1 MSDNEREDIN
11 REDYQEDIQEDIQ
24 DDSTEAVPQAGKFS
38 KLIQAGDNK
47 YRLSGMYKN
56 WFLDYA
62 SYVILDRAVPSIED
76 GLKPVQRRILHAM
89 RRIYDGSLIKVAT
102 IVGETMKFH
111 PHGDASIKDA
121 LVQIG
126 QKKLLVD
133 CQGNWGNTITGDEA
147 AAGRYIE
154 GRLSNFAIEVVFN
167 PKTTEWMNSY
177 DGRNKEPVTLPVKFP
192 LVLFQGADGIAVGMN
207 CKILPHNFNELL
219 DASIAFLK
227 GEDYHL
233 YPDFPSGGIMDVSR
247 YADGKRG
254 GRITVRARIMKV
266 DKKTIEITELPYG
279 KNSGIICQSIVNANE
294 KGKIKVRKVEDL
306 SADKARIVVT
316 LAAGESPD
324 KTIDALYAFTDCQ
337 VSINPNTCV
346 IKDNKPH
353 FLTVSEVLEFS
364 TLRTKDL
371 IRRELEIRLGELEGT
386 WHALSLEKIFF
397 EEGKYKMLEEKKT
410 RTWDSQVNEIHKAL
424 KAYEPLLHQKVTR
437 EDVLK
442 LVEKP
447 VRKISR
453 FDIKECNTKIENVE
467 KDIAK
472 VRTDLQNLTQ
482 VTIDYFRSLKE
493 KYGEAYPRNTEISN
507 LEAIQVSRVAV
518 ANAKLYANFEEGFIG
533 MDLKKDDNA
542 EFVCNCSDIDDII
555 VFLQN
560 GKYLVT
566 KISDKA
572 FVGKGIIHAAVF
584 LKNNLRTVYNVI
596 YRDGK
601 MGNNYVK
608 RFAVASV
615 TRDKEYDVTMGTPD
629 SKVLWF
635 TANPNGEAETVRVQ
649 LRPRLKLKK
658 LMFDYDFATLA
669 IKGKTSRGNLL
680 SKNPISKITL
690 KAKGG
695 STIGDKP
702 LWFDTDV
709 NRLNEDKRGTYLGK
723 FKDDDRILAIYKNGT
738 YATTSQDLNNHY
750 EGELVKVEKFDSGKI
765 YAAVYF
771 DSDSSKFYLK
781 RFKFEANNNP
791 SNIFISEEPGSYLV
805 AITSAKGSQIVLQ
818 FGGKHEGRANE
829 AIDVDTFI
837 AEKGWKAKGKRLTQ
851 YETEKVVL
859 IEPPVLEEDAE
870 FEETELP
877 ASELSTDTGNSSGSS
892 TAEPSGGNGS
902 SDFDF
907 PDDIDFPDGDFD
919 ENTPSDEDGEPTLF

>member
-1 MSDNEREDIN
+1 MSERDREDIN
-11 REDYQEDIQEDIQ
+11 QEELQQE
-24 DDSTEAVPQAGKFS
+24 EPKGKFS
-38 KLIQAGDNK
+38 KLLKEGDNK
-47 YRLSGMYKN
+47 YRLPGMFKN

-62 SYVILDRAVPSIED
+62 SYVILDRAVPHIED

-89 RRIYDGSLIKVAT
+89 RKIHDGSLIKVAT
-102 IVGETMKFH
+102 IVGETMKYH
-111 PHGDASIKDA
+111 PHSDASIKDA

-126 QKKLLVD
+126 QKNLLID

-154 GRLSNFAIEVVFN
+154 GRLSNFALEVVFN

-192 LVLFQGADGIAVGMN
+192 LVLYQGADGIAVGLN
-207 CKILPHNFNELL
+207 CKILPHNFNEII
-219 DASIAFLK
+219 DASIAFLR
-227 GEDYHL
+227 GEEYHL

-254 GRITVRARIMKV
+254 GKITVRARILKI
-266 DKKTIEITELPYG
+266 DKKTLKITELPFG
-279 KNSGIICQSIVNANE
+279 KNSGNILQSIIAAND

-306 SADKARIVVT
+306 SGKKAEIVVT

-364 TLRTKDL
+364 TLRTRDL
-371 IRRELEIRLGELEGT
+371 LKKELEIRLGELEES

-397 EEGKYKMLEEKKT
+397 EEGKYKLLEDKKT
-410 RTWDSQVNEIHKAL
+410 RSWDSQVNEIHKAL
-424 KAYEPLLHQKVTR
+424 KVYEPLLHQKVTR

-453 FDIKECNTKIENVE
+453 FDIKECNAKIDNVE
-467 KDIAK
+467 KEIAK
-472 VRTDLQNLTQ
+472 VHRDLENLTE
-482 VTIDYFRSLKE
+482 VTIEYFQNLKE
-493 KYGEAYPRNTEISN
+493 KYGEAYPRCTEISN
-507 LEAIQVSRVAV
+507 LETIQVARVAV

-542 EFVCNCSDIDDII
+542 QLICNCSDIDDVI
-555 VFLQN
+555 VFLSS

-572 FVGKGIIHAAVF
+572 FVGKDIIHAAVF
-584 LKNNLRTVYNVI
+584 QKNDLRTIYNVI

-601 MGNNYVK
+601 SGNNYVK
-608 RFAVASV
+608 RFAVTSV
-615 TRDKEYDVTMGTPD
+615 TRDKEYDVTMGTQG
-629 SKVLWF
+629 SKILWF
-635 TANPNGEAETVRVQ
+635 TANHNGEAETVKVN

-658 LMFDYDFATLA
+658 LNFDYDFATLA

-723 FKDDDRILAIYKNGT
+723 FKDEDRILAVYKNGT

-750 EGELVKVEKFDSGKI
+750 EGELIRVEKFDPAKV
-765 YAAVYF
+765 YAAVYY
-771 DSDSSKFYLK
+771 DAESEKFYLK
-781 RFKFEANNNP
+781 RFKFELNNNP
-791 SNIFISEEPGSYLV
+791 SNLFISEEEGSYLV
-805 AITSAKGSQIVLQ
+805 AITSSTGSQVVIQ
-818 FGGKHEGRANE
+818 FGGKHEGRQNE
-829 AIDVDTFI
+829 AVAVDSFI

-851 YETEKVVL
+851 YEIEKVVL
-859 IEPPVLEEDAE
+859 IEPPVLEDEDE
-870 FEETELP
+870 DYDFEET
-877 ASELSTDTGNSSGSS
+877 ASEPQEDTSADIPED
-892 TAEPSGGNGS
+892 T
-902 SDFDF
+902 DF
-907 PDDIDFPDGDFD
+907 P
-919 ENTPSDEDGEPTLF
+919 EEDTQDNWEGEDEPTLF

>member
-1 MSDNEREDIN
+1 MSEIDREDIN
-11 REDYQEDIQEDIQ
+11 QEELQSE
-24 DDSTEAVPQAGKFS
+24 EPKGKFS
-38 KLIQAGDNK
+38 KLLKEGENK
-47 YRLSGMYKN
+47 YRLPGMFKN

-62 SYVILDRAVPSIED
+62 SYVILDRAVPHIED

-89 RRIYDGSLIKVAT
+89 RKIHDGSLIKVAT
-102 IVGETMKFH
+102 IVGETMKYH
-111 PHGDASIKDA
+111 PHSDASIKDA

-126 QKKLLVD
+126 QKNLLID

-154 GRLSNFAIEVVFN
+154 GRLSNFALEVVFN

-192 LVLFQGADGIAVGMN
+192 LVLYQGADGIAVGLN
-207 CKILPHNFNELL
+207 CKILPHNFNEII
-219 DASIAFLK
+219 DASIAFLR
-227 GEDYHL
+227 GEEYHL

-254 GRITVRARIMKV
+254 GKITVRARIVKV
-266 DKKTIEITELPYG
+266 DKKTLKITELPFG
-279 KNSGIICQSIVNANE
+279 KNSGNILQSIIAAND

-306 SADKARIVVT
+306 SGKKAEIVVT

-371 IRRELEIRLGELEGT
+371 LKKELEIRLGELEEN
-386 WHALSLEKIFF
+386 WHSLSLEKIFF
-397 EEGKYKMLEEKKT
+397 EEGKYKLLEDKKT
-410 RTWDSQVNEIHKAL
+410 RSWDSQVNEIHKAL
-424 KAYEPLLHQKVTR
+424 KVYEPLLHQKVTR
-437 EDVLK
+437 DDVLK

-453 FDIKECNTKIENVE
+453 FDIKECNAKIDNVE
-467 KDIAK
+467 KEIAK
-472 VRTDLQNLTQ
+472 VHRDLENLTE
-482 VTIDYFRSLKE
+482 VTIEYFQSLKE
-493 KYGEAYPRNTEISN
+493 KYGEAYPRCTEISN
-507 LEAIQVSRVAV
+507 LETIQVARVAV

-542 EFVCNCSDIDDII
+542 QLICNCSDIDDVI
-555 VFLQN
+555 VFLSS

-572 FVGKGIIHAAVF
+572 FVGKDIIHAAVF
-584 LKNNLRTVYNVI
+584 QKNDLRTIYNVI

-601 MGNNYVK
+601 SGNNYVK
-608 RFAVASV
+608 RFAVTSV
-615 TRDKEYDVTMGTPD
+615 TRDKEYDVTMGTQG
-629 SKVLWF
+629 SKILWF
-635 TANPNGEAETVRVQ
+635 TANHNGEAETVKVN

-658 LMFDYDFATLA
+658 LNFDYDFATLA

-723 FKDDDRILAIYKNGT
+723 FKDEDRILAVYKNGT

-750 EGELVKVEKFDSGKI
+750 EGELIRVEKFDPAKV
-765 YAAVYF
+765 YAAVYY
-771 DSDSSKFYLK
+771 DAESEKFYLK
-781 RFKFEANNNP
+781 RFKFELNNNP
-791 SNIFISEEPGSYLV
+791 SNLFISEEEGSYLV
-805 AITSAKGSQIVLQ
+805 AITSAAGSQVVIQ
-818 FGGKHEGRANE
+818 FGGKHEGRQNE
-829 AIDVDTFI
+829 AVAVDSFI

-859 IEPPVLEEDAE
+859 IEPPVLEDEDE
-870 FEETELP
+870 DFDFEETT
-877 ASELSTDTGNSSGSS
+877 SEPQED
-892 TAEPSGGNGS
+892 
-902 SDFDF
+902 
-907 PDDIDFPDGDFD
+907 
-919 ENTPSDEDGEPTLF
+919 TPSDIPEDTDFPEEDSQEDSWEGEDEPTLF

>member
-1 MSDNEREDIN
+1 MRGITKDTEMSEIDREDIN
-11 REDYQEDIQEDIQ
+11 QEELQSE
-24 DDSTEAVPQAGKFS
+24 EPKGKFS
-38 KLIQAGDNK
+38 KLLKEGENK
-47 YRLSGMYKN
+47 YRLPGMFKN

-62 SYVILDRAVPSIED
+62 SYVILDRAVPHIED

-89 RRIYDGSLIKVAT
+89 RKIHDGSLIKVAT
-102 IVGETMKFH
+102 IVGETMKYH
-111 PHGDASIKDA
+111 PHSDASIKDA

-126 QKKLLVD
+126 QKNLLID

-154 GRLSNFAIEVVFN
+154 GRLSNFALEVVFN

-192 LVLFQGADGIAVGMN
+192 LVLYQGADGIAVGLN
-207 CKILPHNFNELL
+207 CKILPHNFNEII
-219 DASIAFLK
+219 DASIAFLR
-227 GEDYHL
+227 GEEYHL

-254 GRITVRARIMKV
+254 GKITVRARIVKV
-266 DKKTIEITELPYG
+266 DKKTLKITELPFG
-279 KNSGIICQSIVNANE
+279 KNSGNILQSIIAAND

-306 SADKARIVVT
+306 SGKKAEIVVT

-371 IRRELEIRLGELEGT
+371 LKKELEIRLGELEEN
-386 WHALSLEKIFF
+386 WHSLSLEKIFF
-397 EEGKYKMLEEKKT
+397 EEGKYKLLEDKKT
-410 RTWDSQVNEIHKAL
+410 RSWDSQVNEIHKAL
-424 KAYEPLLHQKVTR
+424 KVYEPLLHQKVTR
-437 EDVLK
+437 DDVLK

-453 FDIKECNTKIENVE
+453 FDIKECNAKIDNVE
-467 KDIAK
+467 KEIAK
-472 VRTDLQNLTQ
+472 VHRDLENLTE
-482 VTIDYFRSLKE
+482 VTIEYFQSLKE
-493 KYGEAYPRNTEISN
+493 KYGEAYPRCTEISN
-507 LEAIQVSRVAV
+507 LETIQVARVAV

-542 EFVCNCSDIDDII
+542 QLICNCSDIDDVI
-555 VFLQN
+555 VFLSS

-572 FVGKGIIHAAVF
+572 FVGKDIIHAAVF
-584 LKNNLRTVYNVI
+584 QKNDLRTIYNVI

-601 MGNNYVK
+601 SGNNYVK
-608 RFAVASV
+608 RFAVTSV
-615 TRDKEYDVTMGTPD
+615 TRDKEYDVTMGTQG
-629 SKVLWF
+629 SKILWF
-635 TANPNGEAETVRVQ
+635 TANHNGEAETVKVN

-658 LMFDYDFATLA
+658 LNFDYDFATLA

-723 FKDDDRILAIYKNGT
+723 FKDEDRILAVYKNGT

-750 EGELVKVEKFDSGKI
+750 EGELIRVEKFDPAKV
-765 YAAVYF
+765 YAAVYY
-771 DSDSSKFYLK
+771 DAESEKFYLK
-781 RFKFEANNNP
+781 RFKFELNNNP
-791 SNIFISEEPGSYLV
+791 SNLFISEEEGSYLV
-805 AITSAKGSQIVLQ
+805 AITSAAGSQVVIQ
-818 FGGKHEGRANE
+818 FGGKHEGRQNE
-829 AIDVDTFI
+829 AVAVDSFI

-859 IEPPVLEEDAE
+859 IEPPVLEDEDE
-870 FEETELP
+870 DFDFEETT
-877 ASELSTDTGNSSGSS
+877 SEPQED
-892 TAEPSGGNGS
+892 
-902 SDFDF
+902 
-907 PDDIDFPDGDFD
+907 
-919 ENTPSDEDGEPTLF
+919 TPSDIPEDTDFPEEDSQEDSWEGEDEPTLF

>member
-1 MSDNEREDIN
+1 MSEIDREDIN
-11 REDYQEDIQEDIQ
+11 QEELQQE
-24 DDSTEAVPQAGKFS
+24 EPKGKFS
-38 KLIQAGDNK
+38 KLLKEGDNK
-47 YRLSGMYKN
+47 YRLPGMFKN

-62 SYVILDRAVPSIED
+62 SYVILDRAVPHIED

-89 RRIYDGSLIKVAT
+89 RKIHDGSLIKVAT
-102 IVGETMKFH
+102 IVGETMKYH
-111 PHGDASIKDA
+111 PHSDASIKDA

-126 QKKLLVD
+126 QKNLLID

-154 GRLSNFAIEVVFN
+154 GRLSNFALEVVFN

-192 LVLFQGADGIAVGMN
+192 LVLYQGADGIAVGLN
-207 CKILPHNFNELL
+207 CKILPHNFNEII
-219 DASIAFLK
+219 DASIAFLR
-227 GEDYHL
+227 GEEYHL

-254 GRITVRARIMKV
+254 GKITVRARILKI
-266 DKKTIEITELPYG
+266 DKKTLKITELPFG
-279 KNSGIICQSIVNANE
+279 KNSGNILQSIIAAND

-306 SADKARIVVT
+306 SGKKAEIVVT

-364 TLRTKDL
+364 TLRTRDL
-371 IRRELEIRLGELEGT
+371 LKKELEIRLGELEES
-386 WHALSLEKIFF
+386 WHSLSLEKIFF
-397 EEGKYKMLEEKKT
+397 EEGKYKLLEDKKT
-410 RTWDSQVNEIHKAL
+410 RSWDSQVNEIHKAL
-424 KAYEPLLHQKVTR
+424 KVYEPLLHQKVTR

-453 FDIKECNTKIENVE
+453 FDIKECNARIDNVE
-467 KDIAK
+467 KEIAK
-472 VRTDLQNLTQ
+472 VHRDLENLTE
-482 VTIDYFRSLKE
+482 VTIEYFQSLKE
-493 KYGEAYPRNTEISN
+493 KYGEAYPRCTEISN
-507 LEAIQVSRVAV
+507 LETIQVARVAV

-542 EFVCNCSDIDDII
+542 QFICNCSDIDDVI
-555 VFLQN
+555 VFMSN

-566 KISDKA
+566 KVSDKA
-572 FVGKGIIHAAVF
+572 FVGKDIIHAAVF
-584 LKNNLRTVYNVI
+584 QKNDLRTIYNVI

-601 MGNNYVK
+601 SGNNYVK
-608 RFAVASV
+608 RFAVTSV
-615 TRDKEYDVTMGTPD
+615 TRDKEYDVTLGTPG
-629 SKVLWF
+629 SKILWF
-635 TANPNGEAETVRVQ
+635 TANHNGEAETVKVN

-658 LMFDYDFATLA
+658 LNFDYDFATLA

-723 FKDDDRILAIYKNGT
+723 FKDEDRILAVYKNGT

-750 EGELVKVEKFDSGKI
+750 EGELIRVEKFDPAKV
-765 YAAVYF
+765 YAAVYY
-771 DSDSSKFYLK
+771 DAESEKFYLK
-781 RFKFEANNNP
+781 RFKFELNNNP
-791 SNIFISEEPGSYLV
+791 SNLFISEEEGSYLV
-805 AITSAKGSQIVLQ
+805 AITSATGSQVVIQ
-818 FGGKHEGRANE
+818 FGGKHEGRQNE
-829 AIDVDTFI
+829 AVAVDSFI

-851 YETEKVVL
+851 YEADKVVL
-859 IEPPVLEEDAE
+859 IEPPVLEDEDE
-870 FEETELP
+870 DYDFEPQPDDENP
-877 ASELSTDTGNSSGSS
+877 STGSS
-892 TAEPSGGNGS
+892 NEES
-902 SDFDF
+902 SEDIPEDTDF
-907 PDDIDFPDGDFD
+907 PEED
-919 ENTPSDEDGEPTLF
+919 SDSWEGEDEPTLF

>member
-1 MSDNEREDIN
+1 MSEIDREDIN
-11 REDYQEDIQEDIQ
+11 QEELQQE
-24 DDSTEAVPQAGKFS
+24 EPKGKFS
-38 KLIQAGDNK
+38 KLLKEGDNK
-47 YRLSGMYKN
+47 YRLPGMFKN

-62 SYVILDRAVPSIED
+62 SYVILDRAVPHIED

-89 RRIYDGSLIKVAT
+89 RKIHDGSLIKVAT
-102 IVGETMKFH
+102 IVGETMKYH
-111 PHGDASIKDA
+111 PHSDASIKDA

-126 QKKLLVD
+126 QKNLLID

-154 GRLSNFAIEVVFN
+154 GRLSNFALEVVFN

-192 LVLFQGADGIAVGMN
+192 LVLYQGADGIAVGLN
-207 CKILPHNFNELL
+207 CKILPHNFNEII
-219 DASIAFLK
+219 DASIAFLRS
-227 GEDYHL
+227 EEYHL

-254 GRITVRARIMKV
+254 GKITVRARILKI
-266 DKKTIEITELPYG
+266 DKKTLKITELPFG
-279 KNSGIICQSIVNANE
+279 KNSGNILQSIIAAND

-306 SADKARIVVT
+306 SGKKAEIVVT

-364 TLRTKDL
+364 TLRTRDL
-371 IRRELEIRLGELEGT
+371 LKKELEIRLGELEES
-386 WHALSLEKIFF
+386 WHSLSLEKIFF
-397 EEGKYKMLEEKKT
+397 EEGKYKLLEDKKT
-410 RTWDSQVNEIHKAL
+410 RSWDSQVNEIHKAL
-424 KAYEPLLHQKVTR
+424 KVYEPLLHQKVTR
-437 EDVLK
+437 DDVLK

-453 FDIKECNTKIENVE
+453 FDIKECNAKIDNVE
-467 KDIAK
+467 KEIAK
-472 VRTDLQNLTQ
+472 VHRDLENLTE
-482 VTIDYFRSLKE
+482 VTIEYFQSLKD
-493 KYGEAYPRNTEISN
+493 KYGEAYPRCTEISN
-507 LEAIQVSRVAV
+507 LETIQVARVAV

-542 EFVCNCSDIDDII
+542 QFICNCSDIDDVI
-555 VFLQN
+555 VFMSN

-566 KISDKA
+566 KVSDKA
-572 FVGKGIIHAAVF
+572 FVGKDIIHAAVF
-584 LKNNLRTVYNVI
+584 QKNDLRTIYNVI

-601 MGNNYVK
+601 SGNNFVK
-608 RFAVASV
+608 RFAVTSV
-615 TRDKEYDVTMGTPD
+615 TRDKEYDVTMGTPG
-629 SKVLWF
+629 SKILWF
-635 TANPNGEAETVRVQ
+635 TANHNGEAETVKVN

-658 LMFDYDFATLA
+658 LNFDYDFATLA

-723 FKDDDRILAIYKNGT
+723 FKDEDRILAVYKNGT

-750 EGELVKVEKFDSGKI
+750 EGELIRVEKFDPAKV
-765 YAAVYF
+765 YAAVYY
-771 DSDSSKFYLK
+771 DAESEKFYLK
-781 RFKFEANNNP
+781 RFKFELNNNP
-791 SNIFISEEPGSYLV
+791 SNLFISEEEGSYLV
-805 AITSAKGSQIVLQ
+805 AITSATGSQVVIQ
-818 FGGKHEGRANE
+818 FGGKHEGRQNE
-829 AIDVDTFI
+829 AVAVDSFI

-851 YETEKVVL
+851 YEIEKVVL
-859 IEPPVLEEDAE
+859 IEPPVLEDEDE
-870 FEETELP
+870 DYDFEPQPDDENP
-877 ASELSTDTGNSSGSS
+877 STGSS
-892 TAEPSGGNGS
+892 NEESGE
-902 SDFDF
+902 DIPEDTDF
-907 PDDIDFPDGDFD
+907 PEEDSDSWDG
-919 ENTPSDEDGEPTLF
+919 EDEPTLF

>member
-1 MSDNEREDIN
+1 MSEIDSEDIN
-11 REDYQEDIQEDIQ
+11 QEEFQSE
-24 DDSTEAVPQAGKFS
+24 EPKGKFS
-38 KLIQAGDNK
+38 KLLKEGDNK
-47 YRLSGMYKN
+47 YRLPGMFKN

-62 SYVILDRAVPSIED
+62 SYVILDRAVPHIED

-89 RRIYDGSLIKVAT
+89 RKIHDGSLIKVAT
-102 IVGETMKFH
+102 IVGETMKYH
-111 PHGDASIKDA
+111 PHSDASIKDA

-126 QKKLLVD
+126 QKNLLID

-154 GRLSNFAIEVVFN
+154 GRLSNFALEVVFN

-192 LVLFQGADGIAVGMN
+192 LVLYQGADGIAVGLN
-207 CKILPHNFNELL
+207 CKILPHNFNEII
-219 DASIAFLK
+219 DASIAFLR
-227 GEDYHL
+227 GEEYHL

-254 GRITVRARIMKV
+254 GKITVRARILKI
-266 DKKTIEITELPYG
+266 DKRTLKITELPFG
-279 KNSGIICQSIVNANE
+279 KNSGNILQSIKAAND
-294 KGKIKVRKVEDL
+294 KGKIKVRDVVDL
-306 SADKARIVVT
+306 SGKKAEIVVT

-324 KTIDALYAFTDCQ
+324 KAIDALYAFTDCQ

-353 FLTVSEVLEFS
+353 FLTISEVLEFS

-371 IRRELEIRLGELEGT
+371 LKKELEIRLGELEES

-397 EEGKYKMLEEKKT
+397 EEGKYKLLEDKKT
-410 RTWDSQVNEIHKAL
+410 RSWDSQVNEIHKAL
-424 KAYEPLLHQKVTR
+424 KVYEPLLHQKVTR
-437 EDVLK
+437 DDVLK

-453 FDIKECNTKIENVE
+453 FDIKECNAKIDNVE
-467 KDIAK
+467 KEIAK
-472 VRTDLQNLTQ
+472 VHRDLENLTE
-482 VTIDYFRSLKE
+482 VTIEYFQSLKE
-493 KYGEAYPRNTEISN
+493 KYGEAYPRCTEISN
-507 LEAIQVSRVAV
+507 LETIQVARVAV

-542 EFVCNCSDIDDII
+542 QFICNCSDIDDVI
-555 VFLQN
+555 VFMSN

-566 KISDKA
+566 KVSDKA
-572 FVGKGIIHAAVF
+572 FVGKDIIHAAVF
-584 LKNNLRTVYNVI
+584 QKNDLRTIYNVI

-601 MGNNYVK
+601 SGNNFVK
-608 RFAVASV
+608 RFAVTSV
-615 TRDKEYDVTMGTPD
+615 TRDKEYDVTMGTPN
-629 SKVLWF
+629 SKILWF
-635 TANPNGEAETVRVQ
+635 TANHNGEAETVKVN

-658 LMFDYDFATLA
+658 LNFDYDFATLA

-723 FKDDDRILAIYKNGT
+723 FKDEDRILAVYKNGT

-750 EGELVKVEKFDSGKI
+750 EGELIRVEKFDPAKV
-765 YAAVYF
+765 YAAVYY
-771 DSDSSKFYLK
+771 DAESEKFYLK
-781 RFKFEANNNP
+781 RFKFELNNNP
-791 SNIFISEEPGSYLV
+791 SNLFISEEEGSYLV
-805 AITSAKGSQIVLQ
+805 AITSASGSQVVIQ
-818 FGGKHEGRANE
+818 FGGKHEGRQNE
-829 AIDVDTFI
+829 AVAVDSFI

-851 YETEKVVL
+851 YEADKVVL
-859 IEPPVLEEDAE
+859 IEPPVLEDEDE
-870 FEETELP
+870 DYDFEPQPDE
-877 ASELSTDTGNSSGSS
+877 DTP
-892 TAEPSGGNGS
+892 ESGGTKGNTLEEDVSDNGS
-902 SDFDF
+902 EDI
-907 PDDIDFPDGDFD
+907 PEDIDFP
-919 ENTPSDEDGEPTLF
+919 EEDSGSWEGEDEPTLF

>member
-1 MSDNEREDIN
+1 MSETDREDIN
-11 REDYQEDIQEDIQ
+11 QEELQQE
-24 DDSTEAVPQAGKFS
+24 EPKGKFS
-38 KLIQAGDNK
+38 KLLKEGDNK
-47 YRLSGMYKN
+47 YRLPGMFKN

-62 SYVILDRAVPSIED
+62 SYVILDRAVPHIED

-89 RRIYDGSLIKVAT
+89 RKIHDGSLIKVAT
-102 IVGETMKFH
+102 IVGETMKYH
-111 PHGDASIKDA
+111 PHSDASIKDA

-126 QKKLLVD
+126 QKNLLID

-154 GRLSNFAIEVVFN
+154 GRLSNFALEVVFN

-192 LVLFQGADGIAVGMN
+192 LVLYQGADGIAVGLN
-207 CKILPHNFNELL
+207 CKILPHNFNEII
-219 DASIAFLK
+219 DASIAFLR
-227 GEDYHL
+227 GEEYHL

-254 GRITVRARIMKV
+254 GKITVRARILKI
-266 DKKTIEITELPYG
+266 DKKTLKITELPFG
-279 KNSGIICQSIVNANE
+279 KNSGNILQSIIAAND

-306 SADKARIVVT
+306 SGKKAEIVVT
-316 LAAGESPD
+316 LAAGDSPD

-364 TLRTKDL
+364 TLRTRDL
-371 IRRELEIRLGELEGT
+371 LKKELEIRLGELEES
-386 WHALSLEKIFF
+386 WHSLSLEKIFF
-397 EEGKYKMLEEKKT
+397 EEGKYKLLEDKKT
-410 RTWDSQVNEIHKAL
+410 RSWDSQVNEIHKAL
-424 KAYEPLLHQKVTR
+424 KVYEPLLHQKVTR
-437 EDVLK
+437 DDVLK

-453 FDIKECNTKIENVE
+453 FDIKECNAKIDNVE
-467 KDIAK
+467 KEIAK
-472 VRTDLQNLTQ
+472 VHRDLENLTE
-482 VTIDYFRSLKE
+482 VTIEYFQSLKD
-493 KYGEAYPRNTEISN
+493 KYGEAYPRCTEISN
-507 LEAIQVSRVAV
+507 LETIQVARVAV

-542 EFVCNCSDIDDII
+542 QFICNCSDIDDVI
-555 VFLQN
+555 VFMSN

-566 KISDKA
+566 KVSDKA
-572 FVGKGIIHAAVF
+572 FVGKDIIHAAVF
-584 LKNNLRTVYNVI
+584 QKNDLRTIYNVI

-601 MGNNYVK
+601 SGNNFVK
-608 RFAVASV
+608 RFAVTSV
-615 TRDKEYDVTMGTPD
+615 TRDKEYDVTMGTPG
-629 SKVLWF
+629 SKILWF
-635 TANPNGEAETVRVQ
+635 TANHNGEAETVKVN

-658 LMFDYDFATLA
+658 LNFDYDFATLA

-723 FKDDDRILAIYKNGT
+723 FKDEDRILAVYKNGT

-750 EGELVKVEKFDSGKI
+750 EGELIRVEKFDPAKV
-765 YAAVYF
+765 YAAVYY
-771 DSDSSKFYLK
+771 DAESEKFYLK
-781 RFKFEANNNP
+781 RFKFELNNNP
-791 SNIFISEEPGSYLV
+791 SNLFISEEEGSYLV
-805 AITSAKGSQIVLQ
+805 AITSSTGSQVVIQ
-818 FGGKHEGRANE
+818 FGGKHEGRQNE
-829 AIDVDTFI
+829 AVAVDSFI

-851 YETEKVVL
+851 YEADKVVL
-859 IEPPVLEEDAE
+859 IEPPVLEDEDE
-870 FEETELP
+870 DYDFESQPDDENP
-877 ASELSTDTGNSSGSS
+877 STGSS
-892 TAEPSGGNGS
+892 NEES
-902 SDFDF
+902 SEDIPEDTDF
-907 PDDIDFPDGDFD
+907 PE
-919 ENTPSDEDGEPTLF
+919 ENSDSWEGEDEPTLF

>member
-1 MSDNEREDIN
+1 MSEIDREDIN
-11 REDYQEDIQEDIQ
+11 QEELQQE
-24 DDSTEAVPQAGKFS
+24 EPKGKFS
-38 KLIQAGDNK
+38 KLLKEGDNK
-47 YRLSGMYKN
+47 YRLPGMFKN

-62 SYVILDRAVPSIED
+62 SYVILDRAVPHIED

-89 RRIYDGSLIKVAT
+89 RKIHDGSLIKVAT
-102 IVGETMKFH
+102 IVGETMKYH
-111 PHGDASIKDA
+111 PHSDASIKDA

-126 QKKLLVD
+126 QKNLLID

-154 GRLSNFAIEVVFN
+154 GRLSNFALEVVFN

-192 LVLFQGADGIAVGMN
+192 LVLYQGADGIAVGLN
-207 CKILPHNFNELL
+207 CKILPHNFNEII
-219 DASIAFLK
+219 DASIAFLR
-227 GEDYHL
+227 GEEYHL

-254 GRITVRARIMKV
+254 GKITVRARILKI
-266 DKKTIEITELPYG
+266 DKKTLKITELPFG
-279 KNSGIICQSIVNANE
+279 KNSGNILQSIIAAND

-306 SADKARIVVT
+306 SGKKAEIVVT

-364 TLRTKDL
+364 TLRTRDL
-371 IRRELEIRLGELEGT
+371 LKKELEIRLGELEES
-386 WHALSLEKIFF
+386 WHSLSLEKIFF
-397 EEGKYKMLEEKKT
+397 EEGKYKLLEDKKT
-410 RTWDSQVNEIHKAL
+410 RSWDSQVNEIHKAL
-424 KAYEPLLHQKVTR
+424 KVYEPLLHQKVTR
-437 EDVLK
+437 DDVLK

-453 FDIKECNTKIENVE
+453 FDIKECNAKIDNVE
-467 KDIAK
+467 KEIAK
-472 VRTDLQNLTQ
+472 VHRDLENLTE
-482 VTIDYFRSLKE
+482 VTIEYFQSLKD
-493 KYGEAYPRNTEISN
+493 KYGEAYPRCTEISN
-507 LEAIQVSRVAV
+507 LETIQVARVAV

-542 EFVCNCSDIDDII
+542 QMICNCSDIDDII
-555 VFLQN
+555 VFLSS

-566 KISDKA
+566 KITDKA
-572 FVGKGIIHAAVF
+572 FVGKDIIHAAVF
-584 LKNNLRTVYNVI
+584 QKNDLRTIYNVI

-601 MGNNYVK
+601 SGNNFVK
-608 RFAVASV
+608 RFAVTSV
-615 TRDKEYDVTMGTPD
+615 TRDKEYDVTMGTPG
-629 SKVLWF
+629 SKILWF
-635 TANPNGEAETVRVQ
+635 TANHNGEAETVKVN

-658 LMFDYDFATLA
+658 LNFDYDFATLA

-723 FKDDDRILAIYKNGT
+723 FKDEDRILAVYKNGT

-750 EGELVKVEKFDSGKI
+750 EGELIRVEKFDPAKV
-765 YAAVYF
+765 YAAVYY
-771 DSDSSKFYLK
+771 DAESEKFYLK
-781 RFKFEANNNP
+781 RFKFELNNNP
-791 SNIFISEEPGSYLV
+791 SNLFISEEEGSYLV
-805 AITSAKGSQIVLQ
+805 AITSSTGSQVVIQ
-818 FGGKHEGRANE
+818 FGGKHEGRQNE
-829 AIDVDTFI
+829 AVAVDSFI

-851 YETEKVVL
+851 YEADKVVL
-859 IEPPVLEEDAE
+859 IEPPVLEDEDE
-870 FEETELP
+870 DYDFESQPDDENP
-877 ASELSTDTGNSSGSS
+877 STGSS
-892 TAEPSGGNGS
+892 NEES
-902 SDFDF
+902 SEDIPEDTDF
-907 PDDIDFPDGDFD
+907 PE
-919 ENTPSDEDGEPTLF
+919 ENSDSWEGEDEPTLF

>member
-1 MSDNEREDIN
+1 MSEIDREDIN
-11 REDYQEDIQEDIQ
+11 QEELQQE
-24 DDSTEAVPQAGKFS
+24 EPKGKFS
-38 KLIQAGDNK
+38 KLLKEGDNK
-47 YRLSGMYKN
+47 YRLPGMFKN

-62 SYVILDRAVPSIED
+62 SYVILDRAVPHIED

-89 RRIYDGSLIKVAT
+89 RKIHDGSLIKVAT
-102 IVGETMKFH
+102 IVGETMKYH
-111 PHGDASIKDA
+111 PHSDASIKDA

-126 QKKLLVD
+126 QKNLLID

-154 GRLSNFAIEVVFN
+154 GRLSNFALEVVFN

-192 LVLFQGADGIAVGMN
+192 LVLYQGADGIAVGLN
-207 CKILPHNFNELL
+207 CKILPHNFNEII
-219 DASIAFLK
+219 DASIAFLR
-227 GEDYHL
+227 GEEYHL

-254 GRITVRARIMKV
+254 GKITVRARILKI
-266 DKKTIEITELPYG
+266 DKKTLKITELPFG
-279 KNSGIICQSIVNANE
+279 KNSGNILQSIIAAND

-306 SADKARIVVT
+306 SGKKAEIVVT

-364 TLRTKDL
+364 TLRTRDL
-371 IRRELEIRLGELEGT
+371 LKKELEIRLGELEES

-397 EEGKYKMLEEKKT
+397 EEGKYKLLEDKKT
-410 RTWDSQVNEIHKAL
+410 RSWDSQVNEIHKAL
-424 KAYEPLLHQKVTR
+424 KVYEPLLHQKVTR

-453 FDIKECNTKIENVE
+453 FDIKECNAKIDNVE
-467 KDIAK
+467 KEIAK
-472 VRTDLQNLTQ
+472 VHRDLENLTE
-482 VTIDYFRSLKE
+482 VTIEYFQNLKE
-493 KYGEAYPRNTEISN
+493 KYGEAYPRCTEISN
-507 LEAIQVSRVAV
+507 LETIQVARVAV

-542 EFVCNCSDIDDII
+542 QMICNCSDIDDVI
-555 VFLQN
+555 VFLSS

-572 FVGKGIIHAAVF
+572 FVGKDIIHAAVF
-584 LKNNLRTVYNVI
+584 QKNDLRTIYNVI

-601 MGNNYVK
+601 SGNNYVK
-608 RFAVASV
+608 RFAVTSV
-615 TRDKEYDVTMGTPD
+615 TRDKEYDVTMGTQG
-629 SKVLWF
+629 SKILWF
-635 TANPNGEAETVRVQ
+635 TANHNGEAETVKVN

-658 LMFDYDFATLA
+658 LNFDYDFATLA

-723 FKDDDRILAIYKNGT
+723 FKDEDRILAVYKNGT

-750 EGELVKVEKFDSGKI
+750 EGELIRVEKFDPAKV
-765 YAAVYF
+765 YAAVYY
-771 DSDSSKFYLK
+771 DAESEKFYLK
-781 RFKFEANNNP
+781 RFKFELNNNP
-791 SNIFISEEPGSYLV
+791 SNLFISEEEGSYLV
-805 AITSAKGSQIVLQ
+805 AITSSTGSQVVIQ
-818 FGGKHEGRANE
+818 FGGKHEGRQNE
-829 AIDVDTFI
+829 AVAVDSFI

-851 YETEKVVL
+851 YEIEKVVL
-859 IEPPVLEEDAE
+859 IEPPVLEDEDE
-870 FEETELP
+870 DYDFEET
-877 ASELSTDTGNSSGSS
+877 ASEPQEDTSADIPED
-892 TAEPSGGNGS
+892 T
-902 SDFDF
+902 DF
-907 PDDIDFPDGDFD
+907 P
-919 ENTPSDEDGEPTLF
+919 EEDTQDNWEGEDEPTLF

>member
-1 MSDNEREDIN
+1 MSDFDREDN
-11 REDYQEDIQEDIQ
+11 YEDPQEEMTEGTGQQ
-24 DDSTEAVPQAGKFS
+24 GASTAPEGKFTR
-38 KLIQAGDNK
+38 LIKEGDNK
-47 YRLSGMYKN
+47 YRLPGMYKN

-62 SYVILDRAVPSIED
+62 SYVILDRAVPHIED

-89 RRIYDGSLIKVAT
+89 RTIHDGSLIKVAT
-102 IVGETMKFH
+102 IVGEAMKYH
-111 PHGDASIKDA
+111 PHSDASIKDA
-121 LVQIG
+121 LVQMG
-126 QKKLLVD
+126 QKNLLID

-147 AAGRYIE
+147 AAARYIE
-154 GRLSNFAIEVVFN
+154 GRLSNFALEVVFN

-177 DGRNKEPVTLPVKFP
+177 DGRKKEPVTLPVKFP
-192 LVLFQGADGIAVGMN
+192 LVLHQGADGIAVGLN
-207 CKILPHNFNELL
+207 CKILPHNFNELI
-219 DASIAFLK
+219 DASIAFLR
-227 GEDYHL
+227 GEEYHL
-233 YPDFPSGGIMDVSR
+233 YPDFPSGGIIDVSR

-254 GRITVRARIMKV
+254 GQVTVRARIVKT
-266 DKKTIEITELPYG
+266 DKKTVKITELPFG
-279 KNSGIICQSIVNANE
+279 KTSEDIRKSIIAAND
-294 KGKIKVRKVEDL
+294 KGKIKVRKVEEL
-306 SADKARIVVT
+306 STKKVEIVVT

-371 IRRELEIRLGELEGT
+371 IRRELEIKLGELEGT
-386 WHALSLEKIFF
+386 WHSLSLEKIFF
-397 EEGKYKMLEEKKT
+397 EEGKYKLLEDKKT
-410 RTWDSQVNEIHKAL
+410 RSWDSQVSEIHKAL

-453 FDIKECNTKIENVE
+453 FDIKECNARIDNVE
-467 KDIAK
+467 KEIAK
-472 VRTDLQNLTQ
+472 VHRDLENLTE
-482 VTIDYFRSLKE
+482 VTIEYFQSLKE
-493 KYGEAYPRNTEISN
+493 KYGEAFPRCTEISN
-507 LEAIQVSRVAV
+507 LETIQVSRVAV

-542 EFVCNCSDIDDII
+542 QFICNCSDIDDII

-572 FVGKGIIHAAVF
+572 FVGKGIIYAGVF
-584 LKNNLRTVYNVI
+584 IKNNLRTVYNVI

-601 MGNNYVK
+601 GGNNYVK
-608 RFAVASV
+608 RFAVTSV
-615 TRDKEYDVTMGTPD
+615 TRDKEYDVTTGTPD

-669 IKGKTSRGNLL
+669 IKGRTSRGNLL

-702 LWFDTDV
+702 LWFDNDV

-723 FKDDDRILAIYKNGT
+723 FKDEDRILAVYKNGT
-738 YATTSQDLNNHY
+738 YATTTQDLNNHY
-750 EGELVKVEKFDSGKI
+750 EGELLKIEKFDPAKI
-765 YAAVYF
+765 FAAVYY
-771 DSDSSKFYLK
+771 DAESQKYYLK

-791 SNIFISEEPGSYLV
+791 ANIFISEAPGSYLV
-805 AITSAKGSQIVLQ
+805 AITGASQSQVVIQ
-818 FGGKHEGRANE
+818 FGGKHEGRQNE
-829 AIDVDTFI
+829 AVSVDSFI

-851 YETEKVVL
+851 FEVEKVVL
-859 IEPPVLEEDAE
+859 IEPPALEEDE
-870 FEETELP
+870 DFEEP
-877 ASELSTDTGNSSGSS
+877 VADSEPSEESQNPKNADTGSNFS
-892 TAEPSGGNGS
+892 NDD
-902 SDFDF
+902 SDM
-907 PDDIDFPDGDFD
+907 PDDSDFPDGGGF
-919 ENTPSDEDGEPTLF
+919 PDGDDEPTLF

>member
-1 MSDNEREDIN
+1 MRGITKDTEMSEIDREDIN
-11 REDYQEDIQEDIQ
+11 QEELQSE
-24 DDSTEAVPQAGKFS
+24 EPKGKFS
-38 KLIQAGDNK
+38 KLLKEGENK
-47 YRLSGMYKN
+47 YRLPGMFKN

-62 SYVILDRAVPSIED
+62 SYVILDRAVPHIED

-89 RRIYDGSLIKVAT
+89 RKIHDGSLIKVAT
-102 IVGETMKFH
+102 IVGETMKYH
-111 PHGDASIKDA
+111 PHSDASIKDA

-126 QKKLLVD
+126 QKNLLID

-154 GRLSNFAIEVVFN
+154 GRLSNFALEVVFN

-192 LVLFQGADGIAVGMN
+192 LVLYQGADGIAVGLN
-207 CKILPHNFNELL
+207 CKILPHNFNEII
-219 DASIAFLK
+219 DASIAFLR
-227 GEDYHL
+227 GEEYHL

-254 GRITVRARIMKV
+254 GKITVRARIVKV
-266 DKKTIEITELPYG
+266 DKKTLKITELPFG
-279 KNSGIICQSIVNANE
+279 KNSGNILQSIIAAND

-306 SADKARIVVT
+306 SGKKAEIVVT

-371 IRRELEIRLGELEGT
+371 LKKELEIRLGELEEN
-386 WHALSLEKIFF
+386 WHSLSLEKIFF
-397 EEGKYKMLEEKKT
+397 EEGKYKLLEDKKT
-410 RTWDSQVNEIHKAL
+410 RSWDSQVNEIHKAL
-424 KAYEPLLHQKVTR
+424 KVYEPLLHQKVTR
-437 EDVLK
+437 DDVLK

-453 FDIKECNTKIENVE
+453 FDIKECNAKIDNVE
-467 KDIAK
+467 KEIAK
-472 VRTDLQNLTQ
+472 VHRDLENLTE
-482 VTIDYFRSLKE
+482 VTIEYFQSLKD
-493 KYGEAYPRNTEISN
+493 KYGQAYPRGTEISN
-507 LEAIQVSRVAV
+507 LETIQVSRVAV
-518 ANAKLYANFEEGFIG
+518 ANAKLYANFDEGFIG

-542 EFVCNCSDIDDII
+542 QMICNCSDIDDII
-555 VFLQN
+555 VFLSN

-584 LKNNLRTVYNVI
+584 QKNDLRTIYNVI

-601 MGNNYVK
+601 SGNNFVK
-608 RFAVASV
+608 RFAVTSV

-629 SKVLWF
+629 SKILWF
-635 TANPNGEAETVRVQ
+635 TANHNGEAETVRVN

-658 LMFDYDFATLA
+658 LNFDYDFATLA

-723 FKDDDRILAIYKNGT
+723 FKDEDRILAVYKNGT

-750 EGELVKVEKFDSGKI
+750 EGELIRVEKFDPAKV
-765 YAAVYF
+765 YAAVYY
-771 DSDSSKFYLK
+771 DAESQKFYLK
-781 RFKFEANNNP
+781 RFKFELNNNP
-791 SNIFISEEPGSYLV
+791 SNLFISEEEGSYLV
-805 AITSAKGSQIVLQ
+805 AITSASGSQVVIQ
-818 FGGKHEGRANE
+818 FGGKHEGRQNE
-829 AIDVDTFI
+829 AVAVDSFI

-859 IEPPVLEEDAE
+859 IEPPVLEDEDE
-870 FEETELP
+870 DFDFEETT
-877 ASELSTDTGNSSGSS
+877 SEPQED
-892 TAEPSGGNGS
+892 
-902 SDFDF
+902 
-907 PDDIDFPDGDFD
+907 
-919 ENTPSDEDGEPTLF
+919 TPSDIPEDTDFPEEDSQEDSWEGEDEPTLF

>member
-1 MSDNEREDIN
+1 MSEIDREDIN
-11 REDYQEDIQEDIQ
+11 QEELQQE
-24 DDSTEAVPQAGKFS
+24 EPKGKFS
-38 KLIQAGDNK
+38 KLLKEGDNK
-47 YRLSGMYKN
+47 YRLPGMFKN

-62 SYVILDRAVPSIED
+62 SYVILDRAVPHIED

-89 RRIYDGSLIKVAT
+89 RKIHDGSLIKVAT
-102 IVGETMKFH
+102 IVGETMKYH
-111 PHGDASIKDA
+111 PHSDASIKDA

-126 QKKLLVD
+126 QKNLLID
-133 CQGNWGNTITGDEA
+133 CQGNWGNIITGDEA

-154 GRLSNFAIEVVFN
+154 GRLSNFALEVVFN

-192 LVLFQGADGIAVGMN
+192 LVLYQGADGIAVGLN
-207 CKILPHNFNELL
+207 CKILPHNFNEII
-219 DASIAFLK
+219 DASIAFLR
-227 GEDYHL
+227 GEEYHL

-254 GRITVRARIMKV
+254 GKITVRARILKI
-266 DKKTIEITELPYG
+266 DKKTLKITELPFG
-279 KNSGIICQSIVNANE
+279 KNSGNILQSIIAAND

-306 SADKARIVVT
+306 SGKKAEIVVT

-364 TLRTKDL
+364 TLRTRDL
-371 IRRELEIRLGELEGT
+371 LKKELEIRLGELEES

-397 EEGKYKMLEEKKT
+397 EEGKYKLLEDKKT
-410 RTWDSQVNEIHKAL
+410 RSWDSQVNEIHKAL
-424 KAYEPLLHQKVTR
+424 KVYEPLLHQKVTR

-453 FDIKECNTKIENVE
+453 FDIKECNAKIDNVE
-467 KDIAK
+467 KEIAK
-472 VRTDLQNLTQ
+472 VHRDLENLTE
-482 VTIDYFRSLKE
+482 VTIEYFQNLKE
-493 KYGEAYPRNTEISN
+493 KYGEAYPRCTEISN
-507 LEAIQVSRVAV
+507 LETIQVARVAV

-542 EFVCNCSDIDDII
+542 QLICNCSDIDDVI
-555 VFLQN
+555 VFLSS

-572 FVGKGIIHAAVF
+572 FVGKDIIHAAVF
-584 LKNNLRTVYNVI
+584 QKNDLRTIYNVI

-601 MGNNYVK
+601 SGNNYVK
-608 RFAVASV
+608 RFAVTSV
-615 TRDKEYDVTMGTPD
+615 TRDKEYDVTMGTQG
-629 SKVLWF
+629 SKILWF
-635 TANPNGEAETVRVQ
+635 TANHNGEAETVKVN

-658 LMFDYDFATLA
+658 LNFDYDFATLA

-723 FKDDDRILAIYKNGT
+723 FKDEDRILAVYKNGT

-750 EGELVKVEKFDSGKI
+750 EGELIRVEKFDPAKV
-765 YAAVYF
+765 YAAVYY
-771 DSDSSKFYLK
+771 DAESEKFYLK
-781 RFKFEANNNP
+781 RFKFELNNNP
-791 SNIFISEEPGSYLV
+791 SNLFISEEEGSYLV
-805 AITSAKGSQIVLQ
+805 AITSSTGSQVVIQ
-818 FGGKHEGRANE
+818 FGGKHEGRQNE
-829 AIDVDTFI
+829 AVAVDSFI

-851 YETEKVVL
+851 YEIEKVVL
-859 IEPPVLEEDAE
+859 IEPPVLEDEDE
-870 FEETELP
+870 DYDFEET
-877 ASELSTDTGNSSGSS
+877 ASEPQEDTSADIPED
-892 TAEPSGGNGS
+892 T
-902 SDFDF
+902 DF
-907 PDDIDFPDGDFD
+907 P
-919 ENTPSDEDGEPTLF
+919 EEDTQDNWEGEDEPTLF

>member
-1 MSDNEREDIN
+1 MSEIDREDIN
-11 REDYQEDIQEDIQ
+11 QEELQQE
-24 DDSTEAVPQAGKFS
+24 EPKGKFS
-38 KLIQAGDNK
+38 KLLKEGDNK
-47 YRLSGMYKN
+47 YRLPGMFKN

-62 SYVILDRAVPSIED
+62 SYVILDRAVPHIED

-89 RRIYDGSLIKVAT
+89 RKIHDGSLIKVAT
-102 IVGETMKFH
+102 IVGETMKYH
-111 PHGDASIKDA
+111 PHSDASIKDA

-126 QKKLLVD
+126 QKNLLID

-154 GRLSNFAIEVVFN
+154 GRLSNFALEVVFN

-192 LVLFQGADGIAVGMN
+192 LVLYQGADGIAVGLN
-207 CKILPHNFNELL
+207 CKILPHNFNEII
-219 DASIAFLK
+219 DASIAFLR
-227 GEDYHL
+227 GEEYHL

-254 GRITVRARIMKV
+254 GKITVRARILKI
-266 DKKTIEITELPYG
+266 DKKTLKITELPFG
-279 KNSGIICQSIVNANE
+279 KNSGNILQSIIAAND

-306 SADKARIVVT
+306 SGKKAEIVVT

-364 TLRTKDL
+364 TLRTRDL
-371 IRRELEIRLGELEGT
+371 LKKELEIRLGELEES
-386 WHALSLEKIFF
+386 WHSLSLEKIFF
-397 EEGKYKMLEEKKT
+397 EEGKYKLLEDKKT
-410 RTWDSQVNEIHKAL
+410 RSWDSQVNEIHKAL
-424 KAYEPLLHQKVTR
+424 KVYEPLLHQKVTR
-437 EDVLK
+437 DDVLK

-453 FDIKECNTKIENVE
+453 FDIKECNAKIDNVE
-467 KDIAK
+467 KEIAK
-472 VRTDLQNLTQ
+472 VHRDLENLTE
-482 VTIDYFRSLKE
+482 VTIEYFQSLKE
-493 KYGEAYPRNTEISN
+493 KYGEAYPRCTEISN
-507 LEAIQVSRVAV
+507 LETIQVARVAV

-542 EFVCNCSDIDDII
+542 QMICNCSDIDDII
-555 VFLQN
+555 VFLSS

-572 FVGKGIIHAAVF
+572 FVGKDIIHAAVF
-584 LKNNLRTVYNVI
+584 QKNDLRTIYNVI

-601 MGNNYVK
+601 SGNNYVK
-608 RFAVASV
+608 RFAVTSV
-615 TRDKEYDVTMGTPD
+615 TRDKEYDVTMGTQG
-629 SKVLWF
+629 SKILWF
-635 TANPNGEAETVRVQ
+635 TANHNGEAETVKVN

-658 LMFDYDFATLA
+658 LNFDYDFATLA

-723 FKDDDRILAIYKNGT
+723 FKDEDRILAVYKNGT

-750 EGELVKVEKFDSGKI
+750 EGELIRVEKFDPAKV
-765 YAAVYF
+765 YAAVYY
-771 DSDSSKFYLK
+771 DAESEKFYLK
-781 RFKFEANNNP
+781 RFKFELNNNP
-791 SNIFISEEPGSYLV
+791 SNLFISEEEGSYLV
-805 AITSAKGSQIVLQ
+805 AITSSTGSQVVIQ
-818 FGGKHEGRANE
+818 FGGKHEGRQNE
-829 AIDVDTFI
+829 AVAVDSFI

-851 YETEKVVL
+851 YEIEKVVL
-859 IEPPVLEEDAE
+859 IEPPVLEDEDE
-870 FEETELP
+870 DYDFEET
-877 ASELSTDTGNSSGSS
+877 ASEPQEDTSADIPED
-892 TAEPSGGNGS
+892 T
-902 SDFDF
+902 DF
-907 PDDIDFPDGDFD
+907 P
-919 ENTPSDEDGEPTLF
+919 EEDTQDNWEGEDEPTLF

>member
-1 MSDNEREDIN
+1 MAPFIGFPVTSFKPLEVKGAFKVKVE
-11 REDYQEDIQEDIQ
+11 
-24 DDSTEAVPQAGKFS
+24 PKGKFS
-38 KLIQAGDNK
+38 KLINEGDNK
-47 YRLSGMYKN
+47 YRLPGMFKN

-62 SYVILDRAVPSIED
+62 SYVILDRAVPHIED

-89 RRIYDGSLIKVAT
+89 RKIHDGSLIKVAT
-102 IVGETMKFH
+102 IVGETMKYH
-111 PHGDASIKDA
+111 PHSDASIKDA

-126 QKKLLVD
+126 QKNLLID

-154 GRLSNFAIEVVFN
+154 GRLSNFALEVVFN

-192 LVLFQGADGIAVGMN
+192 LVLYQGADGIAVGLN
-207 CKILPHNFNELL
+207 CKILPHNFNEII
-219 DASIAFLK
+219 DASIAFLR
-227 GEDYHL
+227 GEEYHL

-254 GRITVRARIMKV
+254 GKITVRARILKI
-266 DKKTIEITELPYG
+266 DKKTLKITELPFG
-279 KNSGIICQSIVNANE
+279 KNSGNILQSIIAAND

-306 SADKARIVVT
+306 SGKKAEIVVT

-364 TLRTKDL
+364 TLRTRDL
-371 IRRELEIRLGELEGT
+371 LKKELEIRLGELEES

-397 EEGKYKMLEEKKT
+397 EEGKYKLLEDKKT
-410 RTWDSQVNEIHKAL
+410 RSWDSQVNEIHKAL
-424 KAYEPLLHQKVTR
+424 KVYEPLLHQKVTR

-453 FDIKECNTKIENVE
+453 FDIKECNAKIDNVE
-467 KDIAK
+467 KEIAK
-472 VRTDLQNLTQ
+472 VHRDLENLTE
-482 VTIDYFRSLKE
+482 VTIEYFQNLKE
-493 KYGEAYPRNTEISN
+493 KYGEAYPRCTEISN
-507 LEAIQVSRVAV
+507 LETIQVARVAV

-542 EFVCNCSDIDDII
+542 QLICNCSDIDDVI
-555 VFLQN
+555 VFLSS

-572 FVGKGIIHAAVF
+572 FVGKDIIHAAVF
-584 LKNNLRTVYNVI
+584 QKNDLRTIYNVI

-601 MGNNYVK
+601 SGNNYVK
-608 RFAVASV
+608 RFAVTSV
-615 TRDKEYDVTMGTPD
+615 TRDKEYDVTMGTQG
-629 SKVLWF
+629 SKILWF
-635 TANPNGEAETVRVQ
+635 TANHNGEAETVKVN

-658 LMFDYDFATLA
+658 LNFDYDFATLA

-723 FKDDDRILAIYKNGT
+723 FKDEDRILAVYKNGT

-750 EGELVKVEKFDSGKI
+750 EGELIRVEKFDPAKV
-765 YAAVYF
+765 YAAVYY
-771 DSDSSKFYLK
+771 DAESEKFYLK
-781 RFKFEANNNP
+781 RFKFELNNNP
-791 SNIFISEEPGSYLV
+791 SNLFISEEEGSYLV
-805 AITSAKGSQIVLQ
+805 AITSSTGSQVVIQ
-818 FGGKHEGRANE
+818 FGGKHEGRQNE
-829 AIDVDTFI
+829 AVAVDSFI

-851 YETEKVVL
+851 YEIEKVVL
-859 IEPPVLEEDAE
+859 IEPPVLEDEDE
-870 FEETELP
+870 DYDFEET
-877 ASELSTDTGNSSGSS
+877 ASEPQEDTSADIPED
-892 TAEPSGGNGS
+892 T
-902 SDFDF
+902 DF
-907 PDDIDFPDGDFD
+907 P
-919 ENTPSDEDGEPTLF
+919 EEDTQDNWEGEDEPTLF

>member
-1 MSDNEREDIN
+1 MSEIDREDIN
-11 REDYQEDIQEDIQ
+11 QEELQQE
-24 DDSTEAVPQAGKFS
+24 EPKGKFS
-38 KLIQAGDNK
+38 KLLKEGDNK
-47 YRLSGMYKN
+47 YRLPGMFKN

-62 SYVILDRAVPSIED
+62 SYVILDRAVPHIED

-89 RRIYDGSLIKVAT
+89 RKIHDGSLIKVAT
-102 IVGETMKFH
+102 IVGETMKYH
-111 PHGDASIKDA
+111 PHSDASIKDA

-126 QKKLLVD
+126 QKNLLID

-154 GRLSNFAIEVVFN
+154 GRLSNFALEVVFN

-192 LVLFQGADGIAVGMN
+192 LVLYQGADGIAVGLN
-207 CKILPHNFNELL
+207 CKILPHNFNEII
-219 DASIAFLK
+219 DASIAFLR
-227 GEDYHL
+227 GEEYHL

-254 GRITVRARIMKV
+254 GKITVRARILKI
-266 DKKTIEITELPYG
+266 DKKTLKITELPFG
-279 KNSGIICQSIVNANE
+279 KNSGNILQSIIAAND

-306 SADKARIVVT
+306 SGKKAEIVVT

-364 TLRTKDL
+364 TLRTRDL
-371 IRRELEIRLGELEGT
+371 LKKELEIRLGELEES
-386 WHALSLEKIFF
+386 WHSLSLEKIFF
-397 EEGKYKMLEEKKT
+397 EEGKYKLLEDKKT
-410 RTWDSQVNEIHKAL
+410 RNWDSQVNEIHKAL
-424 KAYEPLLHQKVTR
+424 KVYEPLLHQKVTR
-437 EDVLK
+437 DDVLK

-453 FDIKECNTKIENVE
+453 FDIKECNAKIDNVE
-467 KDIAK
+467 KEIAK
-472 VRTDLQNLTQ
+472 VHRDLENLTE
-482 VTIDYFRSLKE
+482 VTIEYFQSLKD
-493 KYGEAYPRNTEISN
+493 KYGEAYPRCTEISN
-507 LEAIQVSRVAV
+507 LETIQVARVAV

-542 EFVCNCSDIDDII
+542 QMICNCSDIDDII
-555 VFLQN
+555 VFLSS

-566 KISDKA
+566 KITDKA
-572 FVGKGIIHAAVF
+572 FVGKDIIHAAVF
-584 LKNNLRTVYNVI
+584 QKNDLRTIYNVI

-601 MGNNYVK
+601 SGNNYVK
-608 RFAVASV
+608 RFAVTSV
-615 TRDKEYDVTMGTPD
+615 TRDKEYDVTMGTQG
-629 SKVLWF
+629 SKILWF
-635 TANPNGEAETVRVQ
+635 TANHNGEAETVKVN

-658 LMFDYDFATLA
+658 LNFDYDFATLA

-723 FKDDDRILAIYKNGT
+723 FKDEDRILAVYKNGT

-750 EGELVKVEKFDSGKI
+750 EGELIRVEKFDPAKV
-765 YAAVYF
+765 YAAVYY
-771 DSDSSKFYLK
+771 DAESEKFYLK
-781 RFKFEANNNP
+781 RFKFELNNNP
-791 SNIFISEEPGSYLV
+791 SNLFISEEEGSYLV
-805 AITSAKGSQIVLQ
+805 AITSATGSQVVIQ
-818 FGGKHEGRANE
+818 FGGKHEGRQNE
-829 AIDVDTFI
+829 AIAVDSFI

-851 YETEKVVL
+851 YEADKVVL
-859 IEPPVLEEDAE
+859 IEPPVLEEEDE
-870 FEETELP
+870 DYDFEPQPDDENP
-877 ASELSTDTGNSSGSS
+877 STGSS
-892 TAEPSGGNGS
+892 NEES
-902 SDFDF
+902 SEGDDSDIPEDTDF
-907 PDDIDFPDGDFD
+907 PEED
-919 ENTPSDEDGEPTLF
+919 SDSWEGEDEPTLF

>member
-1 MSDNEREDIN
+1 MQ
-11 REDYQEDIQEDIQ
+11 QEE
-24 DDSTEAVPQAGKFS
+24 PKGKFS
-38 KLIQAGDNK
+38 KLLKEGDNK
-47 YRLSGMYKN
+47 YRLPGMFKN

-62 SYVILDRAVPSIED
+62 SYVILDRAVPHIED

-89 RRIYDGSLIKVAT
+89 RKIHDGSLIKVAT
-102 IVGETMKFH
+102 IVGETMKYH
-111 PHGDASIKDA
+111 PHSDASIKDA

-126 QKKLLVD
+126 QKNLLID

-154 GRLSNFAIEVVFN
+154 GRLSNFALEVVFN

-192 LVLFQGADGIAVGMN
+192 LVLYQGADGIAVGLN
-207 CKILPHNFNELL
+207 CKILPHNFNEII
-219 DASIAFLK
+219 DASIAFLR
-227 GEDYHL
+227 GEEYHL

-254 GRITVRARIMKV
+254 GKITVRARILKI
-266 DKKTIEITELPYG
+266 DKKTLKITELPFG
-279 KNSGIICQSIVNANE
+279 KNSGNILQSIIAAND

-306 SADKARIVVT
+306 SGKKAEIVVT

-364 TLRTKDL
+364 TLRTRDL
-371 IRRELEIRLGELEGT
+371 LKKELEIRLGELEES

-397 EEGKYKMLEEKKT
+397 EEGKYKLLEDKKT
-410 RTWDSQVNEIHKAL
+410 RSWDSQVNEIHKAL
-424 KAYEPLLHQKVTR
+424 KVYEPLLHQKVTR

-453 FDIKECNTKIENVE
+453 FDIKECNAKIDNVE
-467 KDIAK
+467 KEIAK
-472 VRTDLQNLTQ
+472 VHRDLENLTE
-482 VTIDYFRSLKE
+482 VTIEYFQNLKE
-493 KYGEAYPRNTEISN
+493 KYGEAYPRCTEISN
-507 LEAIQVSRVAV
+507 LETIQVARVAV

-542 EFVCNCSDIDDII
+542 QLICNCSDIDDVI
-555 VFLQN
+555 VFLSS

-572 FVGKGIIHAAVF
+572 FVGKDIIHAAVF
-584 LKNNLRTVYNVI
+584 QKNDLRTIYNVI

-601 MGNNYVK
+601 SGNNYVK
-608 RFAVASV
+608 RFAVTSV
-615 TRDKEYDVTMGTPD
+615 TRDKEYDVTMGTQG
-629 SKVLWF
+629 SKILWF
-635 TANPNGEAETVRVQ
+635 TANHNGEAETVKVN

-658 LMFDYDFATLA
+658 LNFDYDFATLA

-723 FKDDDRILAIYKNGT
+723 FKDEDRILAVYKNGT

-750 EGELVKVEKFDSGKI
+750 EGELIRVEKFDPAKV
-765 YAAVYF
+765 YAAVYY
-771 DSDSSKFYLK
+771 DAESEKFYLK
-781 RFKFEANNNP
+781 RFKFELNNNP
-791 SNIFISEEPGSYLV
+791 SNLFISEEEGSYLV
-805 AITSAKGSQIVLQ
+805 AITSSTGSQVVIQ
-818 FGGKHEGRANE
+818 FGGKHEGRQNE
-829 AIDVDTFI
+829 AVAVDSFI

-851 YETEKVVL
+851 YEIEKVVL
-859 IEPPVLEEDAE
+859 IEPPVLEDEDE
-870 FEETELP
+870 DYDFEET
-877 ASELSTDTGNSSGSS
+877 ASEPQEDTSADIPED
-892 TAEPSGGNGS
+892 T
-902 SDFDF
+902 DF
-907 PDDIDFPDGDFD
+907 P
-919 ENTPSDEDGEPTLF
+919 EEDTQDNWEGEDEPTLF

>member
-1 MSDNEREDIN
+1 MSEIDREDIN
-11 REDYQEDIQEDIQ
+11 QEELQQE
-24 DDSTEAVPQAGKFS
+24 EPKGKFS
-38 KLIQAGDNK
+38 KLLKEGDNK
-47 YRLSGMYKN
+47 YRLPGMFKN

-62 SYVILDRAVPSIED
+62 SYVILDRAVPHIED

-89 RRIYDGSLIKVAT
+89 RKIHDGSLIKVAT
-102 IVGETMKFH
+102 IVGETMKYH
-111 PHGDASIKDA
+111 PHSDASIKDA

-126 QKKLLVD
+126 QKNLLID

-154 GRLSNFAIEVVFN
+154 GRLSNFALEVVFN

-192 LVLFQGADGIAVGMN
+192 LVLYQGADGIAVGLN
-207 CKILPHNFNELL
+207 CKILPHNFNEII
-219 DASIAFLK
+219 DASIAFLR
-227 GEDYHL
+227 GEEYHL

-254 GRITVRARIMKV
+254 GKITVRARILKI
-266 DKKTIEITELPYG
+266 DKKTLKITELPFG
-279 KNSGIICQSIVNANE
+279 KNSGNILQSIIAAND

-306 SADKARIVVT
+306 SGKKAEIVVT

-364 TLRTKDL
+364 TLRTRDL
-371 IRRELEIRLGELEGT
+371 LKKELEIRLGELEES

-397 EEGKYKMLEEKKT
+397 EEGKYKLLEDKKT
-410 RTWDSQVNEIHKAL
+410 RSWDSQVNEIHKAL
-424 KAYEPLLHQKVTR
+424 KVYEPLLHQKVTR
-437 EDVLK
+437 DDVLK

-453 FDIKECNTKIENVE
+453 FDIKECNAKIDNVE
-467 KDIAK
+467 KEIAK
-472 VRTDLQNLTQ
+472 VHRDLENLTE
-482 VTIDYFRSLKE
+482 VTIEYFQNLKE
-493 KYGEAYPRNTEISN
+493 KYGEAYPRCTEISN
-507 LEAIQVSRVAV
+507 LETIQVARVAV

-542 EFVCNCSDIDDII
+542 QLICNCSDIDDVI
-555 VFLQN
+555 VFLSS

-572 FVGKGIIHAAVF
+572 FVGKDIIHAAVF
-584 LKNNLRTVYNVI
+584 QKNDLRTIYNVI

-601 MGNNYVK
+601 SGNNYVK
-608 RFAVASV
+608 RFAVTSV
-615 TRDKEYDVTMGTPD
+615 TRDKEYDVTMGTQG
-629 SKVLWF
+629 SKILWF
-635 TANPNGEAETVRVQ
+635 TANHNGEAETVKVN

-658 LMFDYDFATLA
+658 LNFDYDFATLA

-723 FKDDDRILAIYKNGT
+723 FKDEDRILAVYKNGT

-750 EGELVKVEKFDSGKI
+750 EGELIRVEKFDPAKV
-765 YAAVYF
+765 YAAVYY
-771 DSDSSKFYLK
+771 DAESEKFYLK
-781 RFKFEANNNP
+781 RFKFELNNNP
-791 SNIFISEEPGSYLV
+791 SNLFISEEEGSYLV
-805 AITSAKGSQIVLQ
+805 AITSSTGSQVVIQ
-818 FGGKHEGRANE
+818 FGGKHEGRQNE
-829 AIDVDTFI
+829 AVAVDSFI

-851 YETEKVVL
+851 YEIEKVVL
-859 IEPPVLEEDAE
+859 IEPPVLEDEDE
-870 FEETELP
+870 DYDFEET
-877 ASELSTDTGNSSGSS
+877 ASEPQEDTSADIPED
-892 TAEPSGGNGS
+892 T
-902 SDFDF
+902 DF
-907 PDDIDFPDGDFD
+907 P
-919 ENTPSDEDGEPTLF
+919 EEDTQDNWEGEDEPTLF

>member
-1 MSDNEREDIN
+1 MSDIEREDIN
-11 REDYQEDIQEDIQ
+11 QEEIE
-24 DDSTEAVPQAGKFS
+24 PKGKFS
-38 KLIQAGDNK
+38 KLISEGDNK
-47 YRLSGMYKN
+47 YRLPGMFKN

-62 SYVILDRAVPSIED
+62 SYVILDRAVPHIDD

-89 RRIYDGSLIKVAT
+89 RKIHDGSLIKVAT
-102 IVGETMKFH
+102 IVGETMKYH
-111 PHGDASIKDA
+111 PHSDASIKDA

-126 QKKLLVD
+126 QKNLLID

-154 GRLSNFAIEVVFN
+154 GRLSNFALEVVFN

-177 DGRNKEPVTLPVKFP
+177 DGRNKEPITLPVKFP
-192 LVLFQGADGIAVGMN
+192 LVLYQGADGIAVGLN
-207 CKILPHNFNELL
+207 CKILPHNFNEII
-219 DASIAFLK
+219 DASIAFLR
-227 GEDYHL
+227 GEEYHL

-254 GRITVRARIMKV
+254 GKITVRARILKI
-266 DKKTIEITELPYG
+266 DKKTLKITELPFG
-279 KNSGIICQSIVNANE
+279 KNSGNILQSIIAAND

-306 SADKARIVVT
+306 SGKKAEIVVT

-371 IRRELEIRLGELEGT
+371 LKKELEIKLGELEES

-397 EEGKYKMLEEKKT
+397 EEGKYKLLEDKKT
-410 RTWDSQVNEIHKAL
+410 RSWDSQVNEIHKAL
-424 KAYEPLLHQKVTR
+424 KVYEPLLHQKVTR

-453 FDIKECNTKIENVE
+453 FDIKECNAKIDNVE
-467 KDIAK
+467 KEIAK
-472 VRTDLQNLTQ
+472 VHRDLENLTE
-482 VTIDYFRSLKE
+482 VTIEYFQSLKE
-493 KYGEAYPRNTEISN
+493 KYGEAYPRCTEISN
-507 LEAIQVSRVAV
+507 LETIQVARVAV

-542 EFVCNCSDIDDII
+542 QLISTCSDIDDII
-555 VFLQN
+555 VFLSS
-560 GKYLVT
+560 GKYLIT
-566 KISDKA
+566 KITDKA
-572 FVGKGIIHAAVF
+572 FVGKDIIHAAVF
-584 LKNNLRTVYNVI
+584 QKNDLRTIYNVI

-601 MGNNYVK
+601 SGNNFVK
-608 RFAVASV
+608 RFAVTSV
-615 TRDKEYDVTMGTPD
+615 TRDKEYDVTLGTPG
-629 SKVLWF
+629 SKILWF
-635 TANPNGEAETVRVQ
+635 TANHNGEAETVKVN

-658 LMFDYDFATLA
+658 LNFDYDFATLS

-702 LWFDTDV
+702 MWFDTDV

-723 FKDDDRILAIYKNGT
+723 FKDEDRILAVYKNGT
-738 YATTSQDLNNHY
+738 YSTTTQDLNNHY
-750 EGELVKVEKFDSGKI
+750 EGELIRIEKFDPAKV
-765 YAAVYF
+765 YAAVYYDE
-771 DSDSSKFYLK
+771 DSEKFYLK
-781 RFKFEANNNP
+781 RFKFELNNNP
-791 SNIFISEEPGSYLV
+791 SNLFISEADGSYLV
-805 AITSAKGSQIVLQ
+805 ALTSATGSQVVIQ
-818 FGGKHEGRANE
+818 FGGKHEGRQNE
-829 AIDVDTFI
+829 AVAVDSFI

-851 YETEKVVL
+851 YEAEKVVL
-859 IEPPVLEEDAE
+859 IEPPVLEEDDE
-870 FEETELP
+870 
-877 ASELSTDTGNSSGSS
+877 
-892 TAEPSGGNGS
+892 
-902 SDFDF
+902 DFDF
-907 PDDIDFPDGDFD
+907 EPLNDDDSPSEDNSPEEIPADIPEDTDFP
-919 ENTPSDEDGEPTLF
+919 EEDSQDNWEGEDEPTLF